1 MLKRAKCVLLLT
13 IYAFRSWNYF
23 QATTFTYNFI
33 KTEIVEVKAGLP
45 QRRSSLTSHILL
57 VNEMAKTNCDKP
69 HTQVW
74 IALKRLD
81 QNDERVI
88 ALREV
93 RITRDAEVATIKQLI
108 SHSFGLASQ
117 VTLKIRNS
125 QGSLIPLNSALPA
138 NTKQRPHVLEVAKTF
153 QHVTPKPRLVAMT
166 VIHKSLKSRLQSA
179 VRRIERLEELLPQ
192 IKLQHHE
199 EMNKDIE
206 LLNQKLI
213 FLHKRMKMADSRCW
227 KGSIVKPP
235 LW

>member
-1 MLKRAKCVLLLT
+1 MANISCEKQLKK
-13 IYAFRSWNYF
+13 I
-23 QATTFTYNFI
+23 
-33 KTEIVEVKAGLP
+33 
-45 QRRSSLTSHILL
+45 
-57 VNEMAKTNCDKP
+57 
-69 HTQVW
+69 W

-93 RITRDAEVATIKQLI
+93 SIIRDAEVDTVKDVIT
-108 SHSFGLASQ
+108 HSFDLASN

-125 QGSLIPLNSALPA
+125 HGSLIPLNSSLPVSS
-138 NTKQRPHVLEVAKTF
+138 KQRPHVLEVAKTF
-153 QHVTPKPRLVAMT
+153 QHVIPRPRVVATT
-166 VIHKSLKSRLQSA
+166 VIHKSLKSRLQSI

-199 EMNKDIE
+199 KMNKDIE

-213 FLHKRMKMADSRCW
+213 FLHKRMKMVDSHCW
-227 KGSIVKPP
+227 QGRLVRPP